1 MWVMSIHTTVATVD
15 WIMHLMHW
23 GVVWCWMMG
32 KFMTIVWILSKRM
45 NVGSV
50 ITIFHGVFLSL
61 SLPLH
66 LSSFFLF
73 LFLFHAS
80 FFFLLTSNFLAHLL
94 VLLLLSKI
102 FISMIHSVVLM
113 HRSMVSSHLMMS
125 QRGCIMMEFVGIVS
139 HRTKEAV
146 VLLTVVLFLL
156 ELLEK
161 SVSCKVLIGL
171 SGIHNAG

>member
-1 MWVMSIHTTVATVD
+1 MWVMSIHTTVD
-15 WIMHLMHW
+15 WIMHIMHW
-23 GVVWCWMMG
+23 GVMWCWMMG
-32 KFMTIVWILSKRM
+32 KFMAVVWILSKRM

-50 ITIFHGVFLSL
+50 FTIFHGVFLSL

-80 FFFLLTSNFLAHLL
+80 FFFLLTSDFLAHLL

-102 FISMIHSVVLM
+102 FVSMIHSIVLM
-113 HRSMVSSHLMMS
+113 HRSMVSSHVMMS

-139 HRTKEAV
+139 HRTEEAV

-161 SVSCKVLIGL
+161 SVGCKVLIGL

>member
-1 MWVMSIHTTVATVD
+1 MV
-15 WIMHLMHW
+15 
-23 GVVWCWMMG
+23 G
-32 KFMTIVWILSKRM
+32 KFMTIVWIFSKRM

-50 ITIFHGVFLSL
+50 FTIFHGVFLGL

-66 LSSFFLF
+66 LSSIFLILF
-73 LFLFHAS
+73 LLHAPFL
-80 FFFLLTSNFLAHLL
+80 FLLTSDFLAHLL

-113 HRSMVSSHLMMS
+113 HRSMVSHVMMS
-125 QRGCIMMEFVGIVS
+125 QWGCIMMELVGIVS
-139 HRTKEAV
+139 HSTKEAV

-161 SVSCKVLIGL
+161 SVGCKVLIGL
-171 SGIHNAG
+171 SGIDNAG

>member
-1 MWVMSIHTTVATVD
+1 MD
-15 WIMHLMHW
+15 
-23 GVVWCWMMG
+23 
-32 KFMTIVWILSKRM
+32 
-45 NVGSV
+45 VGSV
-50 ITIFHGVFLSL
+50 FTIFHGVFLGL

-66 LSSFFLF
+66 LSSIFLVLFLLHAPFLF
-73 LFLFHAS
+73 LF
-80 FFFLLTSNFLAHLL
+80 TSDFLAHLL

-113 HRSMVSSHLMMS
+113 HRSMVSSHVMMS
-125 QRGCIMMEFVGIVS
+125 QWGCIMMELVGIVS

-161 SVSCKVLIGL
+161 SVGCKVLIGL
-171 SGIHNAG
+171 GGIHNAG

>member
-1 MWVMSIHTTVATVD
+1 MSIHTTVATVN

-32 KFMTIVWILSKRM
+32 KFMTIVWIFSKRM

-73 LFLFHAS
+73 LLLFHAS
-80 FFFLLTSNFLAHLL
+80 FFFLLTSDFLAHLL

-113 HRSMVSSHLMMS
+113 HRSMVSSHVMMS

-139 HRTKEAV
+139 HRTEEAV

-161 SVSCKVLIGL
+161 SVGCKVLIGL

>member
-1 MWVMSIHTTVATVD
+1 M
-15 WIMHLMHW
+15 
-23 GVVWCWMMG
+23 WCWMVG

-45 NVGSV
+45 NIGSV
-50 ITIFHGVFLSL
+50 FTIFHGVFLGL

-66 LSSFFLF
+66 LSSVFLF

-80 FFFLLTSNFLAHLL
+80 FFLLFTSHFLAHLL

-113 HRSMVSSHLMMS
+113 HRSMVSSHVMMS
-125 QRGCIMMEFVGIVS
+125 QWGSIMMELVGIVS
-139 HRTKEAV
+139 HSTEEAV

-156 ELLEK
+156 ELLKK
-161 SVSCKVLIGL
+161 SVGCKVLIGL
-171 SGIHNAG
+171 SGIDNTG

>member
-1 MWVMSIHTTVATVD
+1 
-15 WIMHLMHW
+15 
-23 GVVWCWMMG
+23 MMG

-50 ITIFHGVFLSL
+50 FTIFHGVFLSL

-73 LFLFHAS
+73 LFLFHAP
-80 FFFLLTSNFLAHLL
+80 FFFLFASDFLAHLL

-102 FISMIHSVVLM
+102 FISMIYSVVLM
-113 HRSMVSSHLMMS
+113 NWSMVSSHVMMS
-125 QRGCIMMEFVGIVS
+125 QWGCIMMELVGIVS
-139 HRTKEAV
+139 HSTKEAV
-146 VLLTVVLFLL
+146 VLLTVLLFLL

-161 SVSCKVLIGL
+161 PVGCKVLIGL
-171 SGIHNAG
+171 SSIDNAG

>member
-1 MWVMSIHTTVATVD
+1 M
-15 WIMHLMHW
+15 
-23 GVVWCWMMG
+23 WCWMVG

-45 NVGSV
+45 NIGSV
-50 ITIFHGVFLSL
+50 FTIFHGVFLSL

-66 LSSFFLF
+66 LSSVFLF

-80 FFFLLTSNFLAHLL
+80 FFFLFTSHFLAHLL

-113 HRSMVSSHLMMS
+113 HRPMVSCHVMMS
-125 QRGCIMMEFVGIVS
+125 QWGSIMMELVGIVS
-139 HRTKEAV
+139 HSTEEAV

-156 ELLEK
+156 ELLKK
-161 SVSCKVLIGL
+161 SVGCKVLIGL
-171 SGIHNAG
+171 SGIDNAG

>member
-1 MWVMSIHTTVATVD
+1 MV
-15 WIMHLMHW
+15 
-23 GVVWCWMMG
+23 G

-50 ITIFHGVFLSL
+50 FTIFHGVFLSL

-73 LFLFHAS
+73 LFLFHAPF
-80 FFFLLTSNFLAHLL
+80 FFFLTSDFLAHLL

-113 HRSMVSSHLMMS
+113 HWSMVSSHVMMS
-125 QRGCIMMEFVGIVS
+125 QWGCIMMELVGIVS
-139 HRTKEAV
+139 HSTKEAV
-146 VLLTVVLFLL
+146 VLLTVLLFLL

-161 SVSCKVLIGL
+161 SVGCKVLIGL
-171 SGIHNAG
+171 SGIDNAG